1 MLPVTA
7 AQMREATN
15 GTLYGDGNLTITAL
29 STDSRQITPGVWFVP
44 IVGEKFD
51 GHDFIDKALERAP
64 PAASVPG
71 CRRLSGRI
79 KPISRCPIPSGL

>member
-44 IVGEKFD
+44 IVGGE
-51 GHDFIDKALERAP
+51 
-64 PAASVPG
+64 V
-71 CRRLSGRI
+71 
-79 KPISRCPIPSGL
+79 